1 MDVTGKMNR
10 AFPVYRVPT
19 SRVGA
24 AEKLNLQSYARGR
37 FRYIA
42 SDQLR
47 CCFPGGTTGRTSSDG
62 NLFDFIGLCYLEI
75 QFRRAE

>member
-10 AFPVYRVPT
+10 AFSVNRVPT
-19 SRVGA
+19 GRVRA

-42 SDQLR
+42 SDNSR
-47 CCFPGGTTGRTSSDG
+47 GGFPGGTTGRTSSDG
-62 NLFDFIGLCYLEI
+62 NLFDFIGLCYLDI
-75 QFRRAE
+75 QFR